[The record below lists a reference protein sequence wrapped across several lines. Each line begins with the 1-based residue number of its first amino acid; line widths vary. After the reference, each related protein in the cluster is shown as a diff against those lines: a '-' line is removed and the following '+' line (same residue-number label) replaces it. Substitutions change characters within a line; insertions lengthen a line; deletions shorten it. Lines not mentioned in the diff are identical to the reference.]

1 MLFSINI
8 LIPIFVF
15 SLLSSNN
22 FNSSFNSSE
31 NLYDRHEV
39 EEEEKI
45 EEETESENKDERGQE
60 TTTTTIAPTTTV
72 ANNVREEES
81 PTTTVASDKEEES
94 PTTTVASEKD
104 DGIRDKEE
112 ESPTTTVASEKDD
125 GIRDKEEDFLTEKE
139 IEDPCIADPRSK
151 ECEDFLTEKEIEEE
165 KVEEEVIEEEKVEE
179 EVIEEEK
186 VEEEVIEEKVV
197 DEPTAPPVDE
207 STTTTTTL
215 PPAVFINNQIP
226 DVSPGEAEVYI
237 DNESIITELNIE
249 NRSSGT
255 LVADN
260 LIIEFSFSCT
270 ENCEYD
276 DSKPK
281 LEIEQDGIIDIT
293 TGGFEPGSEVN
304 IWLFSEP
311 KLLGTF
317 IADEAGAI
325 SSIFSI
331 PDVTDGYHTLQVQGV
346 NENGEDLTANLGV
359 EVFTKKTVLGAFEI
373 KINIEDFSEILD
385 LDIEYEAIENIPTF
399 EEVDV
404 FDLEKTQQ
412 ATTSTAWIVALFY
425 IVLISQEWFNRIV
438 DEYNLKSTTSLKE
451 KLNKLKSQ
459 FYNFRE
465 SKSDSRLK
473 RYLKIGLVIVV
484 TSLLMSF
491 VEEGATLEI
500 TNENIAIVIATF
512 IALIVV
518 TLAYDGIEMLIE
530 NIKFDQV
537 YKLTWA
543 PQAMIFAL
551 VSTVAFIYFNLA
563 IGFIFGF
570 VATISSTTSRE
581 QQARISP
588 KFYSMTSLTII
599 GVVTFL
605 LTSIEYINSREI
617 LLATLGLIYLM
628 SLEGI
633 VFKSMP
639 GGGSE
644 LTDAIEDSTGY
655 RKALPFLI
663 FAVSVFLFMR
673 IIVIPADSEVAD
685 FQNTLN
691 ELGSVANT
699 IGWSFAIYFAVIF
712 IFGNLLKYFGVKEA

>member
-1 MLFSINI
+1 M
-8 LIPIFVF
+8 
-15 SLLSSNN
+15 
-22 FNSSFNSSE
+22 
-31 NLYDRHEV
+31 
-39 EEEEKI
+39 
-45 EEETESENKDERGQE
+45 
-60 TTTTTIAPTTTV
+60 
-72 ANNVREEES
+72 
-81 PTTTVASDKEEES
+81 
-94 PTTTVASEKD
+94 
-104 DGIRDKEE
+104 
-112 ESPTTTVASEKDD
+112 
-125 GIRDKEEDFLTEKE
+125 
-139 IEDPCIADPRSK
+139 
-151 ECEDFLTEKEIEEE
+151 
-165 KVEEEVIEEEKVEE
+165 
-179 EVIEEEK
+179 
-186 VEEEVIEEKVV
+186 
-197 DEPTAPPVDE
+197 
-207 STTTTTTL
+207 
-215 PPAVFINNQIP
+215 
-226 DVSPGEAEVYI
+226 
-237 DNESIITELNIE
+237 
-249 NRSSGT
+249 
-255 LVADN
+255 
-260 LIIEFSFSCT
+260 
-270 ENCEYD
+270 
-276 DSKPK
+276 
-281 LEIEQDGIIDIT
+281 
-293 TGGFEPGSEVN
+293 
-304 IWLFSEP
+304 
-311 KLLGTF
+311 
-317 IADEAGAI
+317 
-325 SSIFSI
+325 SI

-346 NENGEDLTANLGV
+346 NKNGEDLTANLGV

-438 DEYNLKSTTSLKE
+438 DEYYVKSTTSLKE

-530 NIKFDQV
+530 NIKYDQV

-673 IIVIPADSEVAD
+673 IIVIPVDSEVAD
-685 FQNTLN
+685 FQNTLI

>member
-1 MLFSINI
+1 MSKSNKLFSINI

-31 NLYDRHEV
+31 SLYDRHEV

-45 EEETESENKDERGQE
+45 EEETESENKNERGQE
-60 TTTTTIAPTTTV
+60 TTTTTIAPTTTI
-72 ANNVREEES
+72 ANSAREEDS
-81 PTTTVASDKEEES
+81 PTTTVASDKEEDSPTTTVASDKEEGIRDKEEDSPTTTVASDKDEDS

-104 DGIRDKEE
+104 E
-112 ESPTTTVASEKDD
+112 
-125 GIRDKEEDFLTEKE
+125 GIRDKEEDIASEKE
-139 IEDPCIADPRSK
+139 IGDPCIVDPRSK

-165 KVEEEVIEEEKVEE
+165 KVEEEVIEEE
-179 EVIEEEK
+179 
-186 VEEEVIEEKVV
+186 VV

-237 DNESIITELNIE
+237 DNESITTELNIE

-255 LVADN
+255 LIADN
-260 LIIEFSFSCT
+260 LIIEFNFSCT

-317 IADEAGAI
+317 IADETGAI
-325 SSIFSI
+325 SSILSI

-346 NENGEDLTANLGV
+346 NKNGEDLTANLGV

-438 DEYNLKSTTSLKE
+438 DEYYLKSTTSLKE